1 MKRRDF
7 SLQVALGGVGA
18 IGAIGALGTLLV
30 QPVLAQGNPVEGTHY
45 TKLAQ
50 RAPVAAPAG
59 KIEVVEF
66 FSYGCP
72 HCFSFEPTLE
82 GWAKQL
88 PADVVLRRVPVGFNA
103 AYETYQKIY
112 YALEAMGQL
121 NAMHRKV
128 FDAIHVQR
136 QRLDKE
142 ADIVAFMQANGVD
155 GAKFAEH
162 FKSFSVQT
170 KQRQAKQL
178 TESYRIEGVPT
189 LGVQGLY
196 VTSGS
201 LAGSNER
208 ALAVAD
214 KLVQGVRKPG

>member
-7 SLQVALGGVGA
+7 SLQLTLGGVGCL
-18 IGAIGALGTLLV
+18 GALLV
-30 QPVLAQGNPVEGTHY
+30 QPAHSQGNPVEGTHF

-50 RAPVAAPAG
+50 PAPVAAPAG

-72 HCFSFEPTLE
+72 HCFSFEPALE
-82 GWAKQL
+82 GWVKQL
-88 PADVVLRRVPVGFNA
+88 PPDVSFRRVPVGFNA

-112 YALEAMGQL
+112 YSLEAMGQL
-121 NAMHRKV
+121 GAMHRKV

-142 ADIVAFMQANGVD
+142 ADIVVFMSANGVD

-162 FKSFSVQT
+162 FNSFSVQT

-178 TESYRIEGVPT
+178 SDAYRIDGVPT
-189 LGVQGLY
+189 LGVQGRY

>member
-1 MKRRDF
+1 
-7 SLQVALGGVGA
+7 
-18 IGAIGALGTLLV
+18 
-30 QPVLAQGNPVEGTHY
+30 
-45 TKLAQ
+45 
-50 RAPVAAPAG
+50 
-59 KIEVVEF
+59 
-66 FSYGCP
+66 
-72 HCFSFEPTLE
+72 
-82 GWAKQL
+82 
-88 PADVVLRRVPVGFNA
+88 
-103 AYETYQKIY
+103 
-112 YALEAMGQL
+112 
-121 NAMHRKV
+121 V

-178 TESYRIEGVPT
+178 TESYRIDGVPT